1 MPRRS
6 SRRMPCSTAVPVS
19 RAGSA
24 TRRWPPSCKAPSIKL
39 PLPAGWHISLDCRMS
54 RLTAIPP
61 WLFPICK
68 SLPRKN
74 PARRSR
80 FPITAPPPAITFI
93 GESPTAGISCAPPPD
108 GRSSAARSGW
118 SRAPSRRAKSCAA
131 RCRQPENNGH
141 ARNTPLA
148 IAPLLGCERAFTS
161 TSKRRLTSRPRTE
174 SALMTAIT
182 VDAAVRPRRSFQEV
196 WVISLGHAL
205 THWYPGT
212 FYLLL
217 PLIGKELGLS
227 YSEIGSVPRCQD
239 FAAAIANIRGG
250 IFVDSVGRKG
260 LLMAASL
267 FWIGFPYLI
276 MGFTH
281 SYWMILCC
289 ATLVGIG
296 NNLWH
301 PSAIPWLANR
311 FPQRKGLV
319 MSI

>member
-1 MPRRS
+1 
-6 SRRMPCSTAVPVS
+6 
-19 RAGSA
+19 
-24 TRRWPPSCKAPSIKL
+24 
-39 PLPAGWHISLDCRMS
+39 
-54 RLTAIPP
+54 
-61 WLFPICK
+61 
-68 SLPRKN
+68 
-74 PARRSR
+74 
-80 FPITAPPPAITFI
+80 
-93 GESPTAGISCAPPPD
+93 
-108 GRSSAARSGW
+108 
-118 SRAPSRRAKSCAA
+118 
-131 RCRQPENNGH
+131 
-141 ARNTPLA
+141 
-148 IAPLLGCERAFTS
+148 
-161 TSKRRLTSRPRTE
+161 
-174 SALMTAIT
+174 MTAIT

-227 YSEIGSVPRCQD
+227 YSEIGSVLSCQY
-239 FAAAIANIRGG
+239 FAGAIANIPGA

-281 SYWMILCC
+281 SYWMILWC

-319 MSI
+319 MSIHGMGGNIGDAVAPLVVGALLAVLNWRNVVVINVLPGVLLAAFALVYLGRRQNGKDAASANAAPKISAAQRLRMFGA